1 MAIHSNKENSILL
14 TLRNKLHRIIFA
26 LYDDVMYLLEDKVFN
41 SAIWESFTK
50 GIKKEAKYREDI
62 FLFYLIDLVF
72 TFVSQ

>member
-14 TLRNKLHRIIFA
+14 TLCNKLHRIIFA
-26 LYDDVMYLLEDKVFN
+26 LYDDVMYILKDKVFN
-41 SAIWESFTK
+41 SAIWESFNK

-72 TFVSQ
+72 SIVSQ